1 MTIFT
6 RQKAMYPKDKGGSYF
21 FDKNTTVMIEH
32 SWKHVLAI
40 ARNQMEELD
49 LPPSNSNN
57 DLRQTPSATSFYHHP
72 SSSYSSGSS
81 TVDTGARAQHRILSE
96 QLGQRQS
103 QQQQQHNG
111 LYDRERLM
119 IQALDTLFSV
129 ACEGSGYIIFL
140 ATMVQLL
147 DPDCPVS
154 MAFLSHVIDRATLP
168 SKSTMACVSS
178 ALLSKLGFKYSHH
191 THAALSTT
199 MYGDSTKNNNGRW
212 NAWMA
217 QTCTAW
223 TNQQHKQQS
232 PMCEFGSQVDGRM
245 KRNFLVI
252 LAILAEKFAGEMV
265 HLLWTPDISVIL
277 FYFLASSDETWTV
290 RVFALLVLEKFALTG
305 DIKSSILQHPLH
317 IQDALKQA
325 IGDSK
330 FGGLDGTEHNDAVI
344 TTTSTHA
351 ATTTRYK
358 DEDDPTVRTG
368 ISAFLNTLGKCH
380 ERPCVDWISTCIQ
393 KLSKRKPATQHS
405 SNSMEQECT
414 TIHRDSNNDNS
425 YLHQQQSSSSSSST
439 EFMDIDKLD
448 REDSYDMYSDD
459 DDDDDDDVDNCDD
472 GCFNNCDDASDNISR
487 YGLTEQE
494 DQEDAIKD
502 RGYSFDSSWT
512 AENTCNLDYNNEGN
526 RKSSSLM
533 RLENSPRASVMKRM
547 ELALCAEWSLGH
559 IFNNN
564 LDKCGPSTWDLS
576 GLNVIVNPFDATQH
590 WKIGTNGLELRN
602 DRLYFESIRATA
614 CVKKVD
620 VTEGIMQIGWCTN
633 RCRFVPEDGY
643 GVGDDQHGFA
653 FDTYRSA
660 VWANGSA
667 VYPQQRS
674 PQYKC
679 RAGDVLGSF
688 LDMDQGICSFY
699 VNGKDLGST
708 VAFEHASSSSSNKDD
723 DHNGMEGLFPAFSLT
738 THQHILVNFG
748 DRPWMYLP
756 DKLIVASSSTAGTMN
771 SRNEEW
777 KGINQADSMTATF
790 RQQLKNGKSHSHAA
804 TLDDLN
810 DDDATMV
817 TTDTTTT
824 TLCSS
829 QSQSSLALSKNNAH
843 DNNDLMNDDD
853 WDGPLCTMCFNEPKD
868 TNLIPCG
875 HGSWGATCTK
885 ILESW

>member
-1 MTIFT
+1 
-6 RQKAMYPKDKGGSYF
+6 
-21 FDKNTTVMIEH
+21 MIEH

-49 LPPSNSNN
+49 LPPSNSNH
-57 DLRQTPSATSFYHHP
+57 DLSTSSFYQHP
-72 SSSYSSGSS
+72 SSSFSSGN
-81 TVDTGARAQHRILSE
+81 TGDTRARAQHRILSE
-96 QLGQRQS
+96 QLAP
-103 QQQQQHNG
+103 QQQQHNG

-129 ACEGSGYIIFL
+129 ACEGSGYIVFL

-178 ALLSKLGFKYSHH
+178 ALLSKLGFKY
-191 THAALSTT
+191 AALSTT
-199 MYGDSTKNNNGRW
+199 MYCDSNKNNSRW
-212 NAWMA
+212 NAW
-217 QTCTAW
+217 TW
-223 TNQQHKQQS
+223 TNQQHKQQQS

-245 KRNFLVI
+245 KRSFLVI

-330 FGGLDGTEHNDAVI
+330 FGGLDGTESNDGVSS
-344 TTTSTHA
+344 STHA
-351 ATTTRYK
+351 ATTTYK
-358 DEDDPTVRTG
+358 NEDDPTARTG

-393 KLSKRKPATQHS
+393 KLSKRKPTIQHS
-405 SNSMEQECT
+405 NESMDQDYS
-414 TIHRDSNNDNS
+414 TIHRDNNND
-425 YLHQQQSSSSSSST
+425 LHQQQSNSSSSINSSSSV

-448 REDSYDMYSDD
+448 REDSYDVYSEDD
-459 DDDDDDDVDNCDD
+459 DDN
-472 GCFNNCDDASDNISR
+472 GHFNDDASDNLSR

-512 AENTCNLDYNNEGN
+512 AENVCNQEGN

-614 CVKKVD
+614 CVKKGRWYYEVLL

-667 VYPQQRS
+667 VYPQQRN

-679 RAGDVLGSF
+679 RAGDVLGSY

-708 VAFEHASSSSSNKDD
+708 VAFEHASSSFNKDD
-723 DHNGMEGLFPAFSLT
+723 DDHSGMEGLFPAFSLT

-756 DKLIVASSSTAGTMN
+756 DNLISATMN
-771 SRNEEW
+771 SRHEEW
-777 KGINQADSMTATF
+777 KGINQADALTATF
-790 RQQLKNGKSHSHAA
+790 CQQLKNGRTHSHTA
-804 TLDDLN
+804 TLD

-817 TTDTTTT
+817 TTDTTAT

-829 QSQSSLALSKNNAH
+829 QSQSSLVLSKNNAH

-885 ILESW
+885 ILESCPLCRSKIEGFTKCGDQESS